1 MNSNNTVISSQ
12 LNEQMNTAIPNEA
25 HTVINADLG
34 RQVAGVP
41 YAIHGTRIF
50 LDDSISTTLLLMP
63 GTFGFDGYQYL
74 QRKSRLLDLPLF
86 PVDL

>member
-1 MNSNNTVISSQ
+1 MESNNAVNSSQ
-12 LNEQMNTAIPNEA
+12 LSEQMTTAIPNEV
-25 HTVINADLG
+25 HTVISADLG
-34 RQVAGVP
+34 RLVAGVP

-50 LDDSISTTLLLMP
+50 LDDSISTTLSLMP

-74 QRKSRLLDLPLF
+74 QRKSRSSALPLF